1 MILRIVTSRP
11 VISLTAAIVAGL
23 CLFIIITKENQIKED
38 EEKRVLFKTRNTL
51 DALTVLPFPI
61 NYTPKATFDL
71 LYRRVELEGDFL
83 VGHEIYL
90 DNRVAE
96 DNSIASSKKRPGYHI
111 MMPFL
116 LKTGQIIWVNRGWV
130 LRDPANR
137 RNIPTIKLPS
147 EHQKLYG
154 YIEASRKDIFE
165 MPTERPRIVNG
176 HVVALNFYLHDD
188 KKVLPNRNVYPYLII
203 QTGQGSDGLI
213 RPDEGYLFLND
224 YTFELRTWWFTLI
237 IAIGFWFVNGLIS
250 LNRKVNPKIPDH
262 RVL

>member
-11 VISLTAAIVAGL
+11 AISLTTAIVVGL
-23 CLFIIITKENQIKED
+23 CLFFIITKENQIKKD
-38 EEKRVLFKTRNTL
+38 EEKHVLFKTRNTL
-51 DALTVLPFPI
+51 AVLSELPFPI

-96 DNSIASSKKRPGYHI
+96 DNAITSSKKRPGYHI
-111 MMPFL
+111 MMPYL

-130 LRDPANR
+130 TRDPANR
-137 RNIPTIKLPS
+137 KNIPIIKHPS
-147 EHQKLYG
+147 ENQKLYG
-154 YIEASRKDIFE
+154 YIEASKKDIFE
-165 MPTERPRIVNG
+165 MPIKRPRIVNG

-188 KKVLPNRNVYPYLII
+188 KKVLPNQNVYPYLII
-203 QTGQGSDGLI
+203 QTGQGSDDLI
-213 RPDEGYLFLND
+213 RPGEGYLFQTD

-250 LNRKVNPKIPDH
+250 LNRKVNPIISNHKVP
-262 RVL
+262 